1 MINLTVASPDISV
14 YGSNNVEAGI
24 PPGRYVDHCVEVTLT
39 SGYTQS
45 PRVQRLSDDSV
56 FAQLGPL
63 ERWRYLARHHLG
75 EFIVYLLALI
85 GGTYMLVRA
94 AIHLG
99 PNIFPSAFAQNGLI
113 SCPAS
118 VDALTWYVAGLMGL
132 CLLCSLGIIMFAQ
145 KPSKISLGGDAT
157 KMILGFVLG
166 FLSGEKTR

>member
-14 YGSNNVEAGI
+14 YRNNNVEAGI
-24 PPGRYVDHCVEVTLT
+24 PPGRYVDHYVAVTLT
-39 SGYTQS
+39 SGYIQS
-45 PRVQRLSDDSV
+45 SVQRFSDDSV

-63 ERWRYLARHHLG
+63 ERWRYLARYHLG
-75 EFIVYLLALI
+75 EFIIYLLALI

-99 PNIFPSAFAQNGLI
+99 PNIFSSAFAQNGLI

-118 VDALTWYVAGLMGL
+118 TGALTWYVAGLMGL
-132 CLLCSLGIIMFAQ
+132 GLLCSLGIIMFAQ